1 MINKT
6 VVSNANISLNYW
18 RMYVTYGQ
26 FGLPLSLASFY
37 EDSKITKPE
46 GYSVPKLNEV
56 LEKYPPETEK
66 QTIRPNIIFIQNE
79 SQSDFQTYRA

>member
-56 LEKYPPETEK
+56 LEKYPPETENK
-66 QTIRPNIIFIQNE
+66 
-79 SQSDFQTYRA
+79 QSDLILSLYRMNHRVIFQTYRA